1 MRNALHSLGPI
12 ALRKYWNEL
21 NEFERK
27 GESMFQEGSGWLLTS
42 HRFFMI
48 DRKREDHELK
58 EEFKVLGST
67 ANVS

>member
-1 MRNALHSLGPI
+1 MRNALHSLGLI
-12 ALRKYWNEL
+12 ALIKYWNEL

-27 GESMFQEGSGWLLTS
+27 GEPMFQEGSGWLLTS

-58 EEFKVLGST
+58 EELKVLGST

>member
-1 MRNALHSLGPI
+1 
-12 ALRKYWNEL
+12 
-21 NEFERK
+21 
-27 GESMFQEGSGWLLTS
+27 MFQEGSGWLLTS

-58 EEFKVLGST
+58 EELKVLGST